1 MNRHSGRGYTLI
13 EAALVVA
20 ISLAATV
27 MAVPI
32 ITNAGNSYRQSA
44 TVSATSGALAATRFQ
59 AIMHGYSYQLVLTPA
74 SLSYQI
80 YNEVPPAT
88 SFSLIVP
95 AQGSSTTPLPSAGGI
110 TMTLVTCSV
119 ALTNWAC
126 TPSADQTTV
135 NSSTL
140 TYTFAP
146 NGTVTTSPTGTSPAG
161 VGIQIKNSVKS
172 NTMWISGVG
181 DVGTTSP

>member
-1 MNRHSGRGYTLI
+1 MI
-13 EAALVVA
+13 EVALVVA
-20 ISLAATV
+20 ISLGATV
-27 MAVPI
+27 IAVPI
-32 ITNAGNSYRQSA
+32 ITNALNSYYQNA
-44 TVSATSGALAATRFQ
+44 AVSATSGALAATRFQ

-74 SLSYQI
+74 SMSYQI

-88 SFSLIVP
+88 TFSLVVP
-95 AQGSSTTPLPSAGGI
+95 AQGSSTTPLSSASGI
-110 TMTLVTCSV
+110 TMTMVTCSA

-126 TPSADQTTV
+126 TPSTDQTAV
-135 NSSTL
+135 SGSTL

-161 VGIQIKNSVKS
+161 VGIQIKNTVKS

-181 DVGTTSP
+181 DVGTSSP